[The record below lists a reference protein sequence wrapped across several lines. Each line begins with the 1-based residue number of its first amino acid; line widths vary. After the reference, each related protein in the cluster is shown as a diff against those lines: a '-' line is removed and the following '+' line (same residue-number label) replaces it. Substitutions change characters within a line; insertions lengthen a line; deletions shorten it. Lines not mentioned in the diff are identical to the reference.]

1 MTDAD
6 VPDVAP
12 VSAALP
18 ARRQPPGTYLLAGVE
33 MWERFSYYGMRA
45 FLIFYLTSN
54 IGGFGWS
61 KEKAGV
67 IFGLYGWSVYIMPL
81 LGGYLADKFLGTH
94 RAVIIGSFFIAA
106 GHFTLA
112 APGQVAF
119 FLGLFLIAFGTGFHK
134 SNISTMVGQQFAPG
148 DRRRDPAFTIFHV
161 GINVGAFL
169 GPIICGRLA
178 QSPRFGWHWG
188 FASAG
193 VGMVVGTIIYILLKR
208 RLLGT
213 IGNVPGSQVKNAA
226 GGLAGDQPL
235 TKDERDRIWAI
246 VILSLFNI
254 FFWTAYEQ
262 TGSSMNFFARERTDL
277 LFLGIT
283 FAPSDFQSVNP
294 FTIMICG
301 PLFAVLWTKLA
312 ARGRDPTTT
321 NKFVMG
327 LVLVALGFAVMVL
340 AAARSDGG
348 LKVSP
353 LYLIS
358 ALVLHT
364 WGELCLYP
372 VGLSAVTKLAPAKFG
387 ALMMGLFFGSLA
399 ISELL
404 AGVLSGQVE
413 KIERGQVFQLLGGQA
428 DFFLVFVVVPGLG
441 ALVLWLISGKVTKLM
456 HGRA

>member
-1 MTDAD
+1 MTDSAG
-6 VPDVAP
+6 
-12 VSAALP
+12 VSPPRA
-18 ARRQPPGTYLLAGVE
+18 QPRGTYLLAGVE

-45 FLIFYLTSN
+45 FLIFYLTDN
-54 IGGFGWS
+54 VGGFGWS
-61 KEKAGV
+61 KERAGL

-81 LGGYLADKFLGTH
+81 LGGYLADRFLGTH
-94 RAVIIGSFFIAA
+94 RAIIFGSFFIAA

-112 APGQVAF
+112 VPGQVAF

-134 SNISTMVGQQFAPG
+134 SNISTLVGQQVAPG

-188 FASAG
+188 FAAAG
-193 VGMVVGTIIYILLKR
+193 VGMVIGTIIYIWLKR
-208 RLLGT
+208 RLLGD
-213 IGNVPGSQVKNAA
+213 IGDVAGSKIKRADNS
-226 GGLAGDQPL
+226 LAGDQPL
-235 TKDERDRIWAI
+235 TSEERDRIWAI

-277 LFLGIT
+277 TFLGMT
-283 FAPSDFQSVNP
+283 FTPSDFQSVNP

-301 PLFAVLWTKLA
+301 PLFAMLWTRLA

-327 LVLVALGFAVMVL
+327 LVLVALGFAVMVV
-340 AAARSDGG
+340 AAARSEGG
-348 LKVSP
+348 ARVSP
-353 LYLIS
+353 LFLVV

-372 VGLSAVTKLAPAKFG
+372 VGLSMVTKLAPAKFG

-399 ISELL
+399 IAELL

-413 KIERGQVFQLLGGQA
+413 KVEKGQVFRLLGGQA
-428 DFFLVFVVVPGLG
+428 DFFLVFVIAPGAA
-441 ALVLWLISGKVTKLM
+441 ALVLWLISRKVTALM